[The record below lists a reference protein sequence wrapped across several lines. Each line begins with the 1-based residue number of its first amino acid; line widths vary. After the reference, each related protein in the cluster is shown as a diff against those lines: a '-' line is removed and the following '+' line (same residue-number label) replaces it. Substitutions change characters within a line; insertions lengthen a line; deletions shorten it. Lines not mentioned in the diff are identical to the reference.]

1 VICQTIGTEQE
12 QVAGFNR
19 KWSFDVDLDVRVRP
33 EAAGDHIARVK
44 EFYILWRCSTQPN
57 HFPLE
62 TMVKC
67 QLLNMAAADS
77 VDTTIANMA
86 NQGTSFGETEDTARR
101 SHSFEFTVLPPSVI
115 DGFVCRNDGFSHA
128 TFYGCGVVVLEVG
141 MRECVDCDAT
151 GQISNCVSA
160 HPISHD
166 KQVATA
172 APLLCIVAHSNLQRI
187 LIHGAPHPFVRAR
200 GVLNGWG

>member
-1 VICQTIGTEQE
+1 
-12 QVAGFNR
+12 
-19 KWSFDVDLDVRVRP
+19 
-33 EAAGDHIARVK
+33 
-44 EFYILWRCSTQPN
+44 
-57 HFPLE
+57 
-62 TMVKC
+62 MVKC